1 MSGHSK
7 WATTKHRKGAVDAKK
22 GKAFSK
28 LAKLISVSAR
38 EGADPEMNFALRLA
52 VDKAK
57 AVNMPKENIERAI
70 ARGAGTGG
78 EGNQLETVIYEG
90 MAPGG
95 ASILVIAVT
104 DNTNRARTSVKT
116 VFNKHGGNIEAK
128 VMWQFEQKGVVR
140 VEDIASLQTQEER
153 EGLELELI
161 DAGAED
167 ISYDQDLLTVICA
180 VQDFKKV
187 SDAISASGLTISDAG
202 LEYIATDP
210 VEFAPED
217 LEKLDKFIE
226 ILEEDED
233 VDSIFTNVA

>member
-28 LAKLISVSAR
+28 LAKLISVAAR
-38 EGADPEMNFALRLA
+38 EGADSEMNFTLRLA
-52 VDKAK
+52 IDKAK
-57 AVNMPKENIERAI
+57 AVNMPKENIERAV

-78 EGNQLETVIYEG
+78 EGNELETVIYEG

-104 DNTNRARTSVKT
+104 DNTNRARTNIKT
-116 VFNKHGGNIEAK
+116 IFNKHGGNIEAK
-128 VMWQFEQKGVVR
+128 VMWQFEQKGVIR
-140 VEDIASLQTQEER
+140 VEDLSALQTQEEK
-153 EGLELELI
+153 EGLELTLI

-167 ISYDQDLLTVICA
+167 ISYDQDLLTVTCA

-187 SDAISASGLTISDAG
+187 SDAVSASGLTIADAG

-210 VEFAPED
+210 MEFSGED
-217 LEKLDKFIE
+217 LEKLERFTD

-233 VDSIFTNVA
+233 VDSIFTNAA